1 LLFRAR
7 DRSSAVSDRSIRGVL
22 TLRRRATVRGEISA
36 ATGSASHDPA
46 RPENA
51 VIARPSSRSATVS
64 RACDTLVVHTLATVM
79 SSTNPRTHHR
89 TCSLCEAMC
98 GLTLTIE
105 GDRVVAVRGDDDD
118 PFSRGYLCPKGAAI
132 GGLHEDPDRLRE
144 PLRRSGSRWVKIGW
158 DEALD
163 EAAARIHGVQ
173 REHGRHAVAAY
184 LGNPTVHNLGSVLY
198 APSLL
203 RTLGSRHRY
212 SATSVDQLPQM
223 LAAYLMYGHQ
233 LLLPIPDVDHT
244 DHMIIVGANPLVS
257 NGSIMTAPDMK
268 RRLQA
273 IQARGGKVIVIDPR
287 RTETAAIADQHVPVR
302 PGTDAL
308 LLAAM
313 AHVLFDEGRI
323 AIGRLDTSVRN
334 LDALRIAVRPL
345 SPERVASAT
354 GVAAETIRGL
364 ARDLS
369 AARSGVVYGR
379 VGVSMHPYGGL
390 CHWLVNV
397 LDILTG
403 NLDRRGGA
411 MFPRPAFDLV
421 GAAGPLG
428 IGRGSFGRW
437 RSKVRGLPEF
447 GGELPVAT
455 LAEDIDA
462 GGDDPIRALVT
473 IAGNPVLSTP
483 NGPRLESA
491 IGSLDF
497 MVAIDPYL
505 NETTRHADL
514 ILPPSG
520 PLEHDHYDVVFHAI
534 AVRNTAKYSPAAF
547 EIGPHQR
554 HDHQILT
561 GLERRLLGLRSA
573 SIAARASVAARER
586 LGPRGIVALGLR
598 AGPWGFG
605 GGLLEGVR
613 GISLSKLLA
622 APHGIDLGPLEP
634 CLPGRLPPR
643 RDGIGP
649 HVDLAPRPFV
659 DDLVRCEAELE
670 AVSGG
675 MLLIGRRQLRSNN
688 SWMHNVPKL
697 MTGKPRCT
705 LLVHPRDAERL
716 GLVDGQPVRIS
727 SRVGSVIAP
736 AQLDDG
742 IMPGVVSLPHGFGHH
757 RTGTRQHVA
766 SANAGVSINDVTDD
780 ARVDALSGVAA
791 FSGVPVQLEPVDRPP
806 G

>member
-1 LLFRAR
+1 M
-7 DRSSAVSDRSIRGVL
+7 SA
-22 TLRRRATVRGEISA
+22 E
-36 ATGSASHDPA
+36 
-46 RPENA
+46 
-51 VIARPSSRSATVS
+51 PSTRI
-64 RACDTLVVHTLATVM
+64 
-79 SSTNPRTHHR
+79 HHR

-98 GLTLTIE
+98 GLTLTIGSTPE
-105 GDRVVAVRGDDDD
+105 GERVMAVRGDDLD
-118 PFSRGYLCPKGAAI
+118 PFSRGYMCPKGAAI

-144 PLRRSGSRWVKIGW
+144 PLRRTGSGWVKIGW

-163 EAAARIHGVQ
+163 EAAARIHAVQ

-184 LGNPTVHNLGSVLY
+184 LGNPTVHNLGSILF
-198 APSLL
+198 APPFL

-223 LAAYLMYGHQ
+223 LAAYAMYGHQ

-244 DHMIIVGANPLVS
+244 DHLIIVGANPLVS

-268 RRLQA
+268 RRLRA
-273 IQARGGKVIVIDPR
+273 IQTRGGKVIVIDPR
-287 RTETAAIADQHVPVR
+287 RTETAAMADQHVPIR

-313 AHVLFDEGRI
+313 AHVLFDEGRV
-323 AIGRLDTSVRN
+323 AIGRLDVAVRN
-334 LDALRIAVRPL
+334 IEDLRTAVRPL
-345 SPERVASAT
+345 SPERVAATT
-354 GVAAETIRGL
+354 GVAADTIRGL

-369 AARSGVVYGR
+369 SASSGVVYGR

-390 CHWLVNV
+390 CHWLVNA

-411 MFPRPAFDLV
+411 MFTRPAFDLV
-421 GAAGPLG
+421 AAAGPLG
-428 IGRGSFGRW
+428 VGRGSFGRW

-455 LAEDIDA
+455 LAEDIEA

-483 NGPRLESA
+483 NGPRLEAA
-491 IGSLDF
+491 IASLDF
-497 MVAIDPYL
+497 VLAIDPYL
-505 NETTRHADL
+505 NETTRHAHL

-534 AVRNTAKYSPAAF
+534 AVRNTAKYSAAAF

-554 HDHQILT
+554 HDHQILA
-561 GLERRLLGLRSA
+561 GLERRLLGLRGA
-573 SIAARASVAARER
+573 SIVLRAGVAARER

-598 AGPWGFG
+598 AGPWSFG
-605 GGLLEGVR
+605 GGLRRGLRGV
-613 GISLSKLLA
+613 SLSKLDA

-634 CLPGRLPPR
+634 CLPDRLPSR
-643 RDGIGP
+643 RDGVAP
-649 HVDLAPRPFV
+649 HIDLAPQLFV
-659 DDLVRCEAELE
+659 GDLERCEAELD
-670 AVSGG
+670 AVPTG

-688 SWMHNVPKL
+688 SWMHNIPKL
-697 MTGKPRCT
+697 MSGKPRCT
-705 LLVHPRDAERL
+705 LLVHPDDAERL
-716 GLVDGQPVRIS
+716 GIVDGEPVRIS

-736 AQLDDG
+736 AQLDRG

-757 RTGTRQHVA
+757 RPDTRQRVA
-766 SANAGVSINDVTDD
+766 SVHAGVSINDITDD

-791 FSGVPVQLEPVDRPP
+791 FSGVPVQLEPLDPAQ